1 MNISFLILNKVQHLG
16 ATACMTPEVS
26 EDSLSQNKEHQ
37 LSRQEALSGGPL
49 LRNQVT
55 LRLFLGPIE
64 PGFLIYSN

>member
-1 MNISFLILNKVQHLG
+1 
-16 ATACMTPEVS
+16 MTPEVS